1 MRAMSIIGL
10 VLTVIFLIWLTLAAI
25 SNGRIDIE
33 EFAPVAFLYGL
44 YVTVLCVVGMVKG
57 GRKKN

>member
-1 MRAMSIIGL
+1 MRIMSVIGL
-10 VLTVIFLIWLTLAAI
+10 VLTVLFLIWLTLAAI

-44 YVTVLCVVGMVKG
+44 FVTVLCVMGIVIGR
-57 GRKKN
+57 RKKN